1 MSAAAAASRRR
12 RATAALAAAGSPP
25 RLLLA
30 AKTAVAAVIA
40 WYLAPLIPFAQ
51 DEYSYY
57 APLGVLVTMYPT
69 VARTA
74 RAGGEALLGLGLGIV
89 VGLGG
94 LALVYAG
101 VRGGVALALVVLVGV
116 LAGGVRALGVGS
128 DWVALAGLFVL
139 LLGGGKA
146 DDFSISYLVTM
157 AFGVAVGLVVNLVV
171 FPPLYVRRARVRLN
185 ALRDAVAEQLRA
197 LAAAVADGDV
207 DPERI
212 EADMS
217 GLAATMDAVETEV
230 REAAESS
237 RVNPRGRRHREEI
250 NENDARMQGI
260 AAAWR
265 ATRELADTVCR
276 LKEEAD
282 PWLDAEVREGLARAI
297 ADAAELL
304 AAPVGADDAVERLEA
319 ASASLD
325 RLRRVPGL
333 RPDAESAVAERFAT
347 VLFLQRIVD
356 ACRVFV

>member
-1 MSAAAAASRRR
+1 MSVASAASRRR

-40 WYLAPLIPFAQ
+40 WYFAPLIPFAQ

-69 VARTA
+69 VARSA

-101 VRGGVALALVVLVGV
+101 VRGGVALALVVLLGV

-146 DDFSISYLVTM
+146 DDFSVSYLVTM
-157 AFGVAVGLVVNLVV
+157 AFGVVVGLVVNLVV
-171 FPPLYVRRARVRLN
+171 FPPLYVRRARTRLN
-185 ALRDAVAEQLRA
+185 ALRDAVADQLRA
-197 LAAAVADGDV
+197 LAAAVAEGEV

-212 EADMS
+212 EQDVS
-217 GLAATMDAVETEV
+217 GLAETMDAVESEV
-230 REAAESS
+230 REAAESG
-237 RVNPRGRRHREEI
+237 RVNPRGRRHRDELS
-250 NENDARMQGI
+250 ENDARLQGI
-260 AAAWR
+260 STAWR
-265 ATRELADTVCR
+265 ATRELAEAVCR
-276 LKEEAD
+276 LEEERD
-282 PWLDAEVREGLARAI
+282 PWLAEGAADELAAAI
-297 ADAAELL
+297 GDAAELL
-304 AAPVGADDAVERLEA
+304 AAPVGADDAVERLNA
-319 ASASLD
+319 ASASLE
-325 RLRRVPGL
+325 RLRRLPGL
-333 RPDAESAVAERFAT
+333 VADSAAVTERLAT